1 MEVENC
7 HDLCSVLNKKFADL
21 ALVFGL
27 AGHAT
32 PCTALTGVWTPLV
45 YHPGPSWLCASEFV
59 SFLGLGGLGNGH
71 CHKAMAAAITTT
83 DQRIP
88 MCDAN

>member
-7 HDLCSVLNKKFADL
+7 HDLCSVLNKKFPDL

-32 PCTALTGVWTPLV
+32 PCTALTGAMDPFCVPPWTFLALCLRICLV
-45 YHPGPSWLCASEFV
+45 SRSGWS
-59 SFLGLGGLGNGH
+59 
-71 CHKAMAAAITTT
+71 
-83 DQRIP
+83 
-88 MCDAN
+88 